1 MLKALK
7 MKRAKNMPIRNPV
20 EWMVAQLEVG
30 AALGRDTASEYW
42 PDKRAVRLPKV
53 RQISMSDIKTALAAG
68 VRDFASSRTDVIF
81 MCLVYPVMGLVLA
94 GVAAKESLL
103 PMLFPVASGF
113 ALVGPFFALGL
124 YEMSRQRETTGRM
137 NLLDVFKV
145 LRSPAIWSIMAMGG
159 VLVGMFLL
167 WLAVAQSI
175 YDLTL
180 GPLPPA
186 SVSAFIGAV
195 FTTNAGWVMIGL
207 GLAAGAVFAFGV
219 LAISVV
225 SFPLLLDRP
234 TSFARAISV
243 SLLAMR
249 RNPFALL
256 LWGLVVAVALFIGSL
271 PFFLGLVVVLPVL
284 GHATWH
290 LYRRLVVA

>member
-1 MLKALK
+1 MLKALNK
-7 MKRAKNMPIRNPV
+7 KRAKNMPIRNPV

-30 AALGRDTASEYW
+30 AALGTDTASEYW

-53 RQISMSDIKTALAAG
+53 RQISIKDVRASLAG
-68 VRDFASSRTDVIF
+68 GLRDFASSRTDVIF

-124 YEMSRQRETTGRM
+124 YEMSRQREITGRM
-137 NLLDVFKV
+137 NWLDVFKV
-145 LRSPAIWSIMAMGG
+145 VRSPAIWSIMAMGG
-159 VLVGMFLL
+159 VLIGLFLL
-167 WLAVAQSI
+167 WLAVAQAI
-175 YDLTL
+175 YDITL
-180 GPLPPA
+180 GPQPPA
-186 SVSAFIGAV
+186 SVPAFISAV
-195 FTTNAGWVMIGL
+195 FTTDAGWVMIAL
-207 GLAAGAVFAFGV
+207 GLAAGALFAVGV

-234 TSFARAISV
+234 TSFTRAISV

-249 RNPFALL
+249 RNPLLLL

-290 LYRRLVVA
+290 LYRRLVTA

>member
-1 MLKALK
+1 
-7 MKRAKNMPIRNPV
+7 
-20 EWMVAQLEVG
+20 
-30 AALGRDTASEYW
+30 
-42 PDKRAVRLPKV
+42 
-53 RQISMSDIKTALAAG
+53 
-68 VRDFASSRTDVIF
+68 
-81 MCLVYPVMGLVLA
+81 MCMIYPVMGLVLA

-124 YEMSRQRETTGRM
+124 YEMSRQREITGHM
-137 NLLDVFKV
+137 NWLDVFKV
-145 LRSPAIWSIMAMGG
+145 LRSPAIWSIMSMGLLLIG
-159 VLVGMFLL
+159 LFLL

-186 SVSAFIGAV
+186 SVAAFITAV
-195 FTTNAGWVMIGL
+195 FTTNAGWAMIGL
-207 GLAAGAVFAFGV
+207 GLVAGRGLRWV

-225 SFPLLLDRP
+225 SFPLLLHGP
-234 TSFARAISV
+234 TSFIRAISV

-249 RNPFALL
+249 RNPLPLL
-256 LWGLVVAVALFIGSL
+256 LWGLVVSVALFIGSL

>member
-1 MLKALK
+1 
-7 MKRAKNMPIRNPV
+7 MPIRNPV
-20 EWMVAQLEVG
+20 EWMVAQLEAG
-30 AALGRDTASEYW
+30 AALGTDTASEYW
-42 PDKRAVRLPKV
+42 PGKHAAQLPKV
-53 RQISMSDIKTALAAG
+53 RQISTNDIKAALTAGL
-68 VRDFASSRTDVIF
+68 RDFADARTDVIF
-81 MCLVYPVMGLVLA
+81 LCLIYPVMGLVLA

-113 ALVGPFFALGL
+113 ALVGPLVALGL
-124 YEMSRQRETTGRM
+124 YEMSRQREVTGRM
-137 NLLDVFKV
+137 NWLDVFKV
-145 LRSPAIWSIMAMGG
+145 LRSPAIWSIMAMGV
-159 VLVGMFLL
+159 VLIGLFLL
-167 WLAVAQSI
+167 WLAVAQTI

-186 SVSAFIGAV
+186 SVPGFISAV
-195 FTTNAGWVMIGL
+195 FTTNAGWAMIGL
-207 GLAAGAVFAFGV
+207 GLAAGALFAIGV

-234 TSFARAISV
+234 TSFITAITV

-249 RNPFALL
+249 RNPLPLL
-256 LWGLVVAVALFIGSL
+256 LWGLVVAVALFLGSL